1 MARDIILAN
10 QGAIISD
17 GAPVAETFRVGSVQN
32 YTSSLKKLARA
43 NPDWNLSS
51 AEIISAGK
59 AGRKIYK
66 IKFTNSPVKFAPV
79 PESPGQTYLTIAGEI
94 VGILSSEDTARIK
107 TIFSSFDTQRVSCTL
122 RGGLYKI
129 VDSHGNVETQQQGF
143 AISLKITY
151 APKGIQAAPV
161 QNQAIST
168 PRSSSSRHPDRP
180 RASSRTSATRAAK
193 AKKPFYKRWWFWTIV
208 GLLALSMFGSGS
220 EEVPPATSP
229 ASISETVP
237 SEAAIPET
245 TSSEIPMLETTSP
258 AAEALTTGPV
268 SIESTQ
274 ATASPPPETT
284 MLPATETQR
293 QETTYILNT
302 NSHKFHYTWCSSA
315 DDIKEKNKD
324 SYTGTREEVIARGYD
339 PCKKCNP

>member
-1 MARDIILAN
+1 MARDIVPAN
-10 QGAIISD
+10 QGVIISD

-43 NPDWNLSS
+43 NPDWNLSP
-51 AEIISAGK
+51 AEIITAGK

-143 AISLKITY
+143 SISLKITY
-151 APKGIQAAPV
+151 VSKGAPV
-161 QNQAIST
+161 QSQAISAL
-168 PRSSSSRHPDRP
+168 RSASPSRPDR
-180 RASSRTSATRAAK
+180 SRTSPRTTATRAAK
-193 AKKPFYKRWWFWTIV
+193 VKKPFYKRWWFWTIIALLVLGSV
-208 GLLALSMFGSGS
+208 GSK
-220 EEVPPATSP
+220 EEIATP
-229 ASISETVP
+229 TTAPTVVAEP
-237 SEAAIPET
+237 
-245 TSSEIPMLETTSP
+245 SEIPTIATEKYTP
-258 AAEALTTGPV
+258 PV
-268 SIESTQ
+268 STTPST
-274 ATASPPPETT
+274 AVPGVPTDPPVVPTT
-284 MLPATETQR
+284 VPPTTEAEK

-302 NSHKFHYTWCSSA
+302 SSHKFHYTWCSSA
-315 DDIKEKNKD
+315 DDIKEKNKS
-324 SYTGTREEVIARGYD
+324 SYTGTREEVIAKGYE
-339 PCKKCNP
+339 PCGRCHP